1 MSNWIISRL
10 VDLLLVFALATLLL
24 WWGASRYPSF
34 FPERFQQ
41 YWGVVLQMD
50 VQPQVHR

>member
-1 MSNWIISRL
+1 VSKWIVNRL

-24 WWGASRYPSF
+24 WWGASRYPAF

-41 YWGVVLQMD
+41 HWGAVSPSMMQS
-50 VQPQVHR
+50 QVHR